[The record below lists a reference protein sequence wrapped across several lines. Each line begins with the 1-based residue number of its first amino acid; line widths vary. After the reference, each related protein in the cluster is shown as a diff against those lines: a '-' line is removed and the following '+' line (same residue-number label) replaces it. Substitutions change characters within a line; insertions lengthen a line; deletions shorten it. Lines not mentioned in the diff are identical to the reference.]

1 MPRHQRLL
9 KKLNMPEN
17 HVFEYAVIR
26 VVPRVE
32 REEFMNVGLILF
44 CKRTKFL
51 QCIIQVD
58 EERLIAFSNSLDV
71 DVVKANLDAFAE
83 ITKGNKTCGPI
94 AALDEASR
102 FRWLTATR
110 STVVQTSK
118 VHPGLTADCEK
129 TLQRLFNEMVG

>member
-1 MPRHQRLL
+1 
-9 KKLNMPEN
+9 MPEK

-32 REEFMNVGLILF
+32 REEFINVGVILF

-51 QCIIQVD
+51 QCIIKVD
-58 EERLIAFSNSLDV
+58 DDRLSAFAAGLDIVEVKSNLH
-71 DVVKANLDAFAE
+71 AFAE
-83 ITKGNKTCGPI
+83 ITAGNKTCGSI

-118 VHPGLTADCEK
+118 VHPGLTDDCEK
-129 TLQRLFNEMVG
+129 TLRRLFAEMVA